1 MPIPSEYQRA
11 SVDFDKFMV
20 DARDLAGLATT
31 NMAWNMVAG
40 VLHTFRRRLN
50 VKEAVRFADV
60 LPPVLRAIFVADWN
74 TDEPSLPFNE
84 RSAMTREVQSLR
96 AAHNFAP
103 DTAIHDGKS
112 SPCGRHTTL
121 RQTPRSTTWPWH
133 CGATSTKKT
142 WTVCWQVCRKV
153 RQIFGASEP

>member
-1 MPIPSEYQRA
+1 MPIPSAYQRA
-11 SVDFDKFMV
+11 SVDFDKFML
-20 DARDLAGLATT
+20 DARDIAGLATT

-50 VKEAVRFADV
+50 VKEAIRFADV

-74 TDEPSLPFNE
+74 TDEPSLPFDE

-103 DTAIHDGKS
+103 DTAIHDVAMA
-112 SPCGRHTTL
+112 L
-121 RQTPRSTTWPWH
+121 RRNINEEDLDRVLAGLPQ
-133 CGATSTKKT
+133 GAADF
-142 WTVCWQVCRKV
+142 WRV
-153 RQIFGASEP
+153 

>member
-31 NMAWNMVAG
+31 NMAWNMVVG

-74 TDEPSLPFNE
+74 TDEPSLPFDE

-103 DTAIHDGKS
+103 DTAIHDVAMA
-112 SPCGRHTTL
+112 L
-121 RQTPRSTTWPWH
+121 RCNINEEDLDRVLAGLPQ
-133 CGATSTKKT
+133 GAADF
-142 WTVCWQVCRKV
+142 WR
-153 RQIFGASEP
+153 A